1 LNAPAPI
8 VIAPVEASQARG
20 GIRVEAVKVFVRALR
35 VEAEVGVHRHEHGR
49 RQPLVV
55 DIELDVAPPA
65 GDQIADT
72 VDYQTIAAHAQDIA
86 AHAQDIAADG
96 HVNLI
101 ETFAERLARACLEDS
116 RVSRARV
123 RIEKP
128 EALAPHAAAGGAEI
142 ILTRI

>member
-1 LNAPAPI
+1 LNAPTPI
-8 VIAPVEASQARG
+8 VIAPAEASHARG

-49 RQPLVV
+49 RQPLIV

-72 VDYQTIAAHAQDIA
+72 VDYQTIAAHAQA
-86 AHAQDIAADG
+86 IAADG

-123 RIEKP
+123 RVEKP